1 MNSRVAFPFL
11 TLSDHA
17 LEAGPW
23 MLSLNDDAPRPAA
36 DYLPDWDYAS
46 SISLQRTVTL
56 NRELAAAELEIDKDH
71 LALSLCVRVGTGAG
85 RLPRSIIS
93 QQQRS
98 FDDGVDT
105 VILDMDI
112 PGDVLSSVLDLMTEI
127 VIEEEP
133 AEGGALSP
141 SRPFERVWHET
152 NRIRLEGEEPR
163 FPIEVADLGS
173 ILPGG
178 IGSSAPWYVHWSP
191 GDWSRDFHGSMR
203 LYLNKDHPKFIER
216 VTAGDPETL
225 RAIMA
230 DVMGQVCER
239 FLGSD
244 DCETLAQAFD
254 EGSLGSQAVSW
265 IRTAWPDR
273 DLGFVQSQ
281 LKSRPGTFRAA
292 IHALA
297 EQRGVE
303 Q

>member
-1 MNSRVAFPFL
+1 MSSRVAFPFL

-17 LEAGPW
+17 VEAGPW
-23 MLSLNDDAPRPAA
+23 MLSLNEDEQRPAG

-46 SISLQRTVTL
+46 RISLQKTVTL
-56 NRELAAAELEIDKDH
+56 NRELAAAELEIDQSH
-71 LALSLCVRVGTGAG
+71 LSLSLGVRVGTGAG

-98 FDDGVDT
+98 FADGMDT

-112 PGDVLSSVLDLMTEI
+112 PGDVLSSVLDMMTEI
-127 VIEEEP
+127 VIEESPEQS
-133 AEGGALSP
+133 GALSP
-141 SRPFERVWHET
+141 SRPFERVWHQT
-152 NRIRLEGEEPR
+152 HRIRLEGEEPR
-163 FPIEVADLGS
+163 FPIEVADLGTL
-173 ILPGG
+173 LPGG
-178 IGSSAPWYVHWSP
+178 IATAAPWYVHWSP
-191 GDWSRDFHGSMR
+191 SDWSRDFHGSMR
-203 LYLNKDHPKFIER
+203 LYLNKDQKAFIER
-216 VTAGDPETL
+216 VTEGDPETL

-239 FLGSD
+239 FLGLD
-244 DCETLAQAFD
+244 DCENLAEGFE

-265 IRTAWPDR
+265 IRAAWPDR

-281 LKSRPGTFRAA
+281 LKSRPGIFRAA
-292 IHALA
+292 MHALA